1 MQKVL
6 VTGGL
11 GYIGSHTVVQL
22 LNYGFDVIVYDNLS
36 NSKLE
41 VFDKIQQITN
51 TEFKMYIGDLL
62 NVNRLEEIFK
72 KERIDFVIHFAGL
85 KSVKESIEKPLW
97 YYDNNV
103 KATLNLLN
111 MMEKYNIKKL
121 IFSSSATVYGNSGK
135 CPIKE
140 TDKTGSNI
148 VSVYG
153 KTKFII
159 EEMLKDLVGW
169 SIVILRY
176 FNPIGCHPSGILG
189 ENPNNIPNNLFPY
202 ILKVASGE
210 IKELQIF
217 GNDYP
222 TKDGTCIR
230 DFIHV
235 EDLATAHILSMKKL
249 NEKKV
254 YIYNV
259 GTGIGYSVLDI
270 INTFENVN
278 EISLNKKFVERREGD
293 IAILYSDPT
302 KIKNELGWTPKKNI
316 VDMCK
321 DGYNYI
327 KVKEENIEEDFILDE
342 TFVSELMEDSSILET
357 IEEDSKD
364 YNSSSE

>member
-1 MQKVL
+1 MFKVL

-22 LNYGFDVIVYDNLS
+22 LNNGFEVIVYDNLS

-62 NVNRLEEIFK
+62 NVNRLEDIFK

-85 KSVKESIEKPLW
+85 KSVKESIEKPLL

-111 MMEKYNIKKL
+111 TMEKYNIKKL

-140 TDKTGSNI
+140 SDKTGSNI

-153 KTKFII
+153 KTKFLI
-159 EEMLKDLVGW
+159 EEILKDLKGW

-189 ENPNNIPNNLFPY
+189 EDPNDTPNNLFPY

-210 IKELQIF
+210 LNELQIY
-217 GNDYP
+217 GKDYP

-235 EDLATAHILSMKKL
+235 EDLASAHILSMKKL
-249 NEKKV
+249 SDKKV
-254 YIYNV
+254 HIYNV

-270 INTFENVN
+270 IHTFEKVN
-278 EISLNKKFVERREGD
+278 DIILNKKFVERRDGD

-302 KIKNELGWTPKKNI
+302 KIKNDLEWTPKKNI

-327 KVKEENIEEDFILDE
+327 IKKDDEIEEDFILDE
-342 TFVSELMEDSSILET
+342 TFVSDLTESILET
-357 IEEDSKD
+357 IEEESRD

>member
-1 MQKVL
+1 MFKVL

-22 LNYGFDVIVYDNLS
+22 LNNGFEVIVYDNLS

-62 NVNRLEEIFK
+62 NVNRLEDIFK

-85 KSVKESIEKPLW
+85 KSVKESIEKPLL

-111 MMEKYNIKKL
+111 TMEKYNIKKL

-140 TDKTGSNI
+140 SDKTGSNI

-153 KTKFII
+153 KTKFLI
-159 EEMLKDLVGW
+159 EEILKDLKGW

-189 ENPNNIPNNLFPY
+189 EDPNDTPNNLFPY

-210 IKELQIF
+210 LNELQIY
-217 GNDYP
+217 GKDYP

-230 DFIHV
+230 DFFHV
-235 EDLATAHILSMKKL
+235 EDLASAHILSMKKL
-249 NEKKV
+249 SDKKV
-254 YIYNV
+254 HIYNV

-270 INTFENVN
+270 IHTFEKVN
-278 EISLNKKFVERREGD
+278 DIILNKKFVERRDGD

-302 KIKNELGWTPKKNI
+302 KIKNDLEWTPKKNI

-327 KVKEENIEEDFILDE
+327 IKKDDEIEEDFILDE
-342 TFVSELMEDSSILET
+342 TFVSDLTESILET
-357 IEEDSKD
+357 IEEESRD

>member
-1 MQKVL
+1 
-6 VTGGL
+6 
-11 GYIGSHTVVQL
+11 
-22 LNYGFDVIVYDNLS
+22 
-36 NSKLE
+36 
-41 VFDKIQQITN
+41 
-51 TEFKMYIGDLL
+51 MYIGDLL
-62 NVNRLEEIFK
+62 NVNRLEDIFK

-85 KSVKESIEKPLW
+85 KSVKESIEKPLL

-111 MMEKYNIKKL
+111 TMEKYNIKKL

-140 TDKTGSNI
+140 SDKTGSNI

-153 KTKFII
+153 KTKFLI
-159 EEMLKDLVGW
+159 EEILKDLKGW

-189 ENPNNIPNNLFPY
+189 EDPNDTPNNLFPY

-210 IKELQIF
+210 LNELQIY
-217 GNDYP
+217 GKDYP

-235 EDLATAHILSMKKL
+235 EDLASAHILSMKKL
-249 NEKKV
+249 SDKKV
-254 YIYNV
+254 HIYNV

-270 INTFENVN
+270 IHTFEKVN
-278 EISLNKKFVERREGD
+278 DIILNKKFVERRDGD

-302 KIKNELGWTPKKNI
+302 KIKNDLEWTPKKNI

-327 KVKEENIEEDFILDE
+327 IKKDDEIEEDFILDE
-342 TFVSELMEDSSILET
+342 TFVSDLTESILET
-357 IEEDSKD
+357 IEEESRD

>member
-1 MQKVL
+1 MFKVL

-22 LNYGFDVIVYDNLS
+22 LNNGFEVIVYDNLS

-62 NVNRLEEIFK
+62 NVNRLEDIFK

-85 KSVKESIEKPLW
+85 KSVKESIEKPLL

-111 MMEKYNIKKL
+111 TMEKYNIKKL

-140 TDKTGSNI
+140 SDKTGSNI

-153 KTKFII
+153 KTKFLI
-159 EEMLKDLVGW
+159 EEILKDLKGW

-189 ENPNNIPNNLFPY
+189 EDPNDTPNNLFPY

-210 IKELQIF
+210 LNELQIY
-217 GNDYP
+217 GKDYP

-235 EDLATAHILSMKKL
+235 EDLASAHILSMKKL
-249 NEKKV
+249 SDKKV
-254 YIYNV
+254 HIYNV

-270 INTFENVN
+270 IHTFEKVN
-278 EISLNKKFVERREGD
+278 DIILNKKFVERRDGD

-302 KIKNELGWTPKKNI
+302 KIKNDLEWTPKKNI

-327 KVKEENIEEDFILDE
+327 IKKDDEIEEDFILDE
-342 TFVSELMEDSSILET
+342 TFVSDLNESILET
-357 IEEDSKD
+357 IEEESRD

>member
-1 MQKVL
+1 MLKVL

-22 LNYGFDVIVYDNLS
+22 LKDFKVVVYDNLS

-51 TEFKMYIGDLL
+51 TEFKMYTGDLL
-62 NVNRLEEIFK
+62 NSDRLDEIFK
-72 KERIDFVIHFAGL
+72 KEKIDFVIHFAGL
-85 KSVKESIEKPLW
+85 KSVKESNENPLL

-111 MMEKYNIKKL
+111 IMEKYNVKKL
-121 IFSSSATVYGNSGK
+121 IFSSSATVYGNYNE

-140 TDKTGSNI
+140 TDKTGLNI

-159 EEMLKDLVGW
+159 EEILKDLVGW
-169 SIVILRY
+169 SIIILRY
-176 FNPIGCHPSGILG
+176 FNPIGCHYSGILG

-202 ILKVASGE
+202 ILKVSSGE
-210 IKELQIF
+210 LKELQVY

-235 EDLATAHILSMKKL
+235 EDLATAHILSIQKL
-249 NEKKV
+249 NDNELH
-254 YIYNV
+254 IYNV

-278 EISLNKKFVERREGD
+278 GITLNKKFVDRRDGD
-293 IAILYSDPT
+293 ISILYSDPN
-302 KIKNELGWTPKKNI
+302 KIKTELGWIPQKNI

-327 KVKEENIEEDFILDE
+327 KLK
-342 TFVSELMEDSSILET
+342 
-357 IEEDSKD
+357 
-364 YNSSSE
+364 

>member
-1 MQKVL
+1 MFKVL

-22 LNYGFDVIVYDNLS
+22 LNNGFEVIVYDNLS

-62 NVNRLEEIFK
+62 NVNRLDDIFK

-85 KSVKESIEKPLW
+85 KSVKESIEKPLL

-111 MMEKYNIKKL
+111 TMEKYNIKKL

-140 TDKTGSNI
+140 SDKTGSNI

-153 KTKFII
+153 KTKFLI
-159 EEMLKDLVGW
+159 EEILKDLKGW

-189 ENPNNIPNNLFPY
+189 EDPNDTPNNLFPY

-210 IKELQIF
+210 LNELQIY
-217 GNDYP
+217 GKDYP

-235 EDLATAHILSMKKL
+235 EDLASAHILSMKKL
-249 NEKKV
+249 SDKKV
-254 YIYNV
+254 HIYNV

-270 INTFENVN
+270 IHTFEQVN
-278 EISLNKKFVERREGD
+278 DIILNKKFVERRDGD

-302 KIKNELGWTPKKNI
+302 KIKNDLEWTPKKNI

-327 KVKEENIEEDFILDE
+327 IKKDDEIEEDFILDE
-342 TFVSELMEDSSILET
+342 TFVSDLTESILET
-357 IEEDSKD
+357 IEEESRD

>member
-1 MQKVL
+1 MFKVL

-22 LNYGFDVIVYDNLS
+22 LNNGFEVIVYDNLS

-62 NVNRLEEIFK
+62 NVNRLDDIFK

-85 KSVKESIEKPLW
+85 KSVKESIEKPLL

-111 MMEKYNIKKL
+111 TMEKYNVKKL

-140 TDKTGSNI
+140 SDKTGSNI

-153 KTKFII
+153 KTKFLI
-159 EEMLKDLVGW
+159 EEILKDLKGW

-189 ENPNNIPNNLFPY
+189 EDPNDTPNNLFPY

-210 IKELQIF
+210 
-217 GNDYP
+217 
-222 TKDGTCIR
+222 
-230 DFIHV
+230 
-235 EDLATAHILSMKKL
+235 L
-249 NEKKV
+249 NELE
-254 YIYNV
+254 IY
-259 GTGIGYSVLDI
+259 
-270 INTFENVN
+270 
-278 EISLNKKFVERREGD
+278 
-293 IAILYSDPT
+293 
-302 KIKNELGWTPKKNI
+302 
-316 VDMCK
+316 
-321 DGYNYI
+321 
-327 KVKEENIEEDFILDE
+327 
-342 TFVSELMEDSSILET
+342 
-357 IEEDSKD
+357 
-364 YNSSSE
+364 